1 MTARVADT
9 KPALLDINVLIAL
22 IDPAHQFH
30 DRAHVWFKARRAA
43 GWATCPITE
52 NGCLRIMSNPGYPFP
67 GLTVERVRG
76 ILAEL
81 IRVEGHRFWPD
92 SVSLLQP
99 KHPRPGPVDLS
110 QTTPKHLTD
119 LYLLSLAIARRGRLV
134 TFDRAIPVRAVAGF
148 RPHHI
153 EVLAAEP

>member
-1 MTARVADT
+1 MRT
-9 KPALLDINVLIAL
+9 KPGLLDINVLIAL

-30 DRAHVWFKARRAA
+30 ASAHSWFKSRRSH

-81 IRVEGHRFWPD
+81 VRVEGHRFWPD
-92 SVSLLQP
+92 SLSVLEGKRFDLTKTGP
-99 KHPRPGPVDLS
+99 K
-110 QTTPKHLTD
+110 QLTD
-119 LYLLSLAIARRGRLV
+119 LYLLSLAISNGGCLV
-134 TFDRAIPVRAVAGF
+134 TFDRAIPGQAVTGF
-148 RPHHI
+148 RPDHMDGWT
-153 EVLAAEP
+153 LLR

>member
-1 MTARVADT
+1 MTT
-9 KPALLDINVLIAL
+9 KPGLLDINVLIAL

-30 DRAHVWFKARRAA
+30 ASAHSWFKSRRSH

-81 IRVEGHRFWPD
+81 VRVEGHRFWPD
-92 SVSLLQP
+92 SLSVLEGKRFDLTKTGP
-99 KHPRPGPVDLS
+99 KY
-110 QTTPKHLTD
+110 LTD
-119 LYLLSLAIARRGRLV
+119 LYLLSLAISNRGCLI
-134 TFDRAIPVRAVAGF
+134 TFDRTIPIQTITSF
-148 RPHHI
+148 KPDDM
-153 EVLAAEP
+153 EVLTREL